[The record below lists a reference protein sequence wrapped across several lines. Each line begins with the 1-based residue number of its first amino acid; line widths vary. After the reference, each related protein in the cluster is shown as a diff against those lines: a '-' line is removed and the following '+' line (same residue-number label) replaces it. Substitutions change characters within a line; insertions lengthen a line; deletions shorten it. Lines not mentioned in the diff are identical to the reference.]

1 MIVCGR
7 VSAPPAMPIKLL
19 VVLVLLCLNLA
30 SNLYNLSSEL
40 AGTADYVRV
49 GLNVALL
56 VGLLRGQEWA
66 RVLAKVTAVLTLVA
80 GGILLLQALALGGA
94 AFMIPA
100 LGIYLYGTIALAL
113 VYGVFLLWCM
123 NQPDV
128 QEWLASRAL
137 RD

>member
-1 MIVCGR
+1 M
-7 VSAPPAMPIKLL
+7 SSPAMPVKLL

-49 GLNVALL
+49 GLNVGLL

-66 RVLAKVTAVLTLVA
+66 RVLAKVTAVLTLIA
-80 GGILLLQALALGGA
+80 GGLLLVQALALGA
-94 AFMIPA
+94 MAFAIPM
-100 LGIYLYGTIALAL
+100 LGVYLYGTIALAL

-123 NQPDV
+123 NQADV
-128 QEWLASRAL
+128 QAWLMSRTM

>member
-1 MIVCGR
+1 
-7 VSAPPAMPIKLL
+7 MPTKLL
-19 VVLVLLCLNLA
+19 LVLILLCLNLA
-30 SNLYNLSSEL
+30 TNLYNLSGAF
-40 AGTADYVRV
+40 AGTADYVRI

-80 GGILLLQALALGGA
+80 GAILLLQALSLGGA
-94 AFMIPA
+94 AFVIPQ
-100 LGIYLYGTIALAL
+100 LGIFLYGMITLAL

-123 NQPDV
+123 NQADV
-128 QEWLASRAL
+128 QEWLMSRTM

>member
-30 SNLYNLSSEL
+30 SNLYNLSSDV
-40 AGTADYVRV
+40 AISDYVRV
-49 GLNVALL
+49 GLNVGLL

-123 NQPDV
+123 NQSDV
-128 QEWLASRAL
+128 QDWLMARTM
-137 RD
+137 RE

>member
-1 MIVCGR
+1 M
-7 VSAPPAMPIKLL
+7 SSPAMPIKLL

-49 GLNVALL
+49 GLNLGLL

-66 RVLAKVTAVLTLVA
+66 RVLAKVTAVLTLIA
-80 GGILLLQALALGGA
+80 GGLLLVQALMLGA
-94 AFMIPA
+94 MAFAIPA
-100 LGIYLYGTIALAL
+100 LGIYLYGAIALAL

-128 QEWLASRAL
+128 QDWLMSRTL
-137 RD
+137 RE

>member
-19 VVLVLLCLNLA
+19 VLLVLLCLNLA
-30 SNLYNLSSEL
+30 SNLYNLSSDV
-40 AGTADYVRV
+40 AISDYVRV
-49 GLNVALL
+49 GLNVGLL

-123 NQPDV
+123 NQSDV
-128 QEWLASRAL
+128 QDWLMARTM
-137 RD
+137 RE

>member
-1 MIVCGR
+1 
-7 VSAPPAMPIKLL
+7 MPIKLL

-30 SNLYNLSSEL
+30 NNLYNLTSEL
-40 AGTADYVRV
+40 AGTADYVRIA
-49 GLNVALL
+49 LNIGLL
-56 VGLLRGQEWA
+56 VGLLRGAEWA

-80 GGILLLQALALGGA
+80 GGLTLLSPAALSSLLPAGGMVMLYA
-94 AFMIPA
+94 MI
-100 LGIYLYGTIALAL
+100 GLAL

>member
-1 MIVCGR
+1 
-7 VSAPPAMPIKLL
+7 MPIKLL

-30 SNLYNLSSEL
+30 SNLYNLSGEL
-40 AGTADYVRV
+40 AATDYVRV

-80 GGILLLQALALGGA
+80 GGILLLQAPALGGA

-123 NQPDV
+123 NQADV
-128 QEWLASRAL
+128 QEWLMSRTMK
-137 RD
+137 D

>member
-1 MIVCGR
+1 
-7 VSAPPAMPIKLL
+7 MPIKLL

-40 AGTADYVRV
+40 AVTDYVRV

-123 NQPDV
+123 NQSDV
-128 QEWLASRAL
+128 QDWLMARTM
-137 RD
+137 RE

>member
-1 MIVCGR
+1 
-7 VSAPPAMPIKLL
+7 MPIKLL

-30 SNLYNLSSEL
+30 SNLYNLSSDV
-40 AGTADYVRV
+40 AISDYVRV
-49 GLNVALL
+49 GLNVGLL

-123 NQPDV
+123 NQSDV
-128 QEWLASRAL
+128 QDWLMARTM
-137 RD
+137 RE